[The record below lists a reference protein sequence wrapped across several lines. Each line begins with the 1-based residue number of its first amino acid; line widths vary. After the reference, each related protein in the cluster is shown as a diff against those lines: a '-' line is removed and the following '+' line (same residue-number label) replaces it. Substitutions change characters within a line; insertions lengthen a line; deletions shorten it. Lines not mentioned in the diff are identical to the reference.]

1 MLTWGTRPAT
11 SPPNTLRAIHR
22 TGQATQGQR
31 DFPFDALTIIMTDSY
46 TRVVLYIFEVA
57 FLATVNSRNY
67 KERKEKDSEVN
78 TLLTINKE
86 DNGHLRDGFIIH
98 CITTARILFAFLFIF
113 EFGNLSKVTKT
124 LFCTRKQYPERL

>member
-1 MLTWGTRPAT
+1 M
-11 SPPNTLRAIHR
+11 
-22 TGQATQGQR
+22 
-31 DFPFDALTIIMTDSY
+31 DFPFDAITIIMTDSY

-57 FLATVNSRNY
+57 FLATVNSYNY
-67 KERKEKDSEVN
+67 KERREKNSEVN

-98 CITTARILFAFLFIF
+98 CITTARILFAFVFIF
-113 EFGNLSKVTKT
+113 EFGNLSKVTET

>member
-31 DFPFDALTIIMTDSY
+31 DFPLDALTIIMTDSY

-86 DNGHLRDGFIIH
+86 DI
-98 CITTARILFAFLFIF
+98 
-113 EFGNLSKVTKT
+113 
-124 LFCTRKQYPERL
+124 